1 MQKNRLTA
9 GLVLLLM
16 IFTSVIVKAQ
26 DVSVSLE
33 PSQIF
38 IGEHATLIFNV
49 NAGRDATIIFP
60 VFQDEMHDKIEIL
73 HFGAHDTLKS
83 GQEDIITITNRLRI
97 TSWEEGFHAIAPFA
111 FTIISQ
117 SDTLLVESDPVLLEV
132 AEFSIEEHTNLKDIK
147 SILSAPVTLA
157 ELKWYIIG
165 IILFAL
171 LVFLLIKYLRKRK
184 PKPQPRTIW
193 QKPEVPAHVAA
204 IGSLENL
211 KAKKLWQQGKVKEYH
226 IELTDILR
234 HYVEKRFNVGAME
247 MTTSEIMTALQSK
260 KDLGENRED
269 LQMMLQLADLV
280 KFAKYSPSPIENENS
295 MDKAFE
301 FVRKTKTEVQEP
313 QKPEP
318 GKEVQEINP
327 VKAQHSEDKKE
338 NEQPPKS
345 KE

>member
-1 MQKNRLTA
+1 MQKNRFIA
-9 GLVLLLM
+9 GFVLPLLVFSSMM
-16 IFTSVIVKAQ
+16 IKAQ
-26 DVSVSLE
+26 EVTVSLE

-38 IGEHATLIFNV
+38 IGEQATLTFTV
-49 NAGRDATIIFP
+49 NAGRDATIVFP
-60 VFQDEMHDKIEIL
+60 VFQDEMHDKIEVL
-73 HFGAHDTLKS
+73 HFGTQDTLAS
-83 GQEDIITITNRLRI
+83 GHENIITITNRLRI
-97 TSWEEGFHAIAPFA
+97 TSWEEGFHAIAPFT

-132 AEFSIEEHTNLKDIK
+132 AEFSIDEHTNLKDIK
-147 SILSAPVTLA
+147 SILSAPITLA

-165 IILFAL
+165 IILLAL

-184 PKPQPRTIW
+184 PKPQPQTIW
-193 QKPEVPAHVAA
+193 QKPEVPAHIAA

-234 HYVEKRFNVGAME
+234 HYIEKRFTVGAME
-247 MTTSEIMTALQSK
+247 MTTSEIMTALQNK
-260 KDLGENRED
+260 KDLEESRED

-280 KFAKYSPSPIENENS
+280 KFAKYAPSPIENENS

-313 QKPEP
+313 KKPVP
-318 GKEVQEINP
+318 IKESEDSNP
-327 VKAQHSEDKKE
+327 VNAQHSEDNE
-338 NEQPPKS
+338 DEQPPKS